1 MKDTTMTSTTS
12 RETIEGPDPSV
23 APLRRSADTRSH
35 RDSVAAIP
43 NALASEWTK
52 LRSVRSNWA
61 ILIGTTVIGIVL
73 VWVLAVFVE
82 TDPDTLETFTVG
94 NSFSFPTWLSA
105 VMALVA
111 GTLMFTSEVQHGTLA
126 AAITAQ
132 PARWVT
138 VAAKTAIAAGFGLA
152 MGVAGM
158 IAGLSGG
165 VLGGLDAGDTSGMP
179 VTAAWGLMLTTVAA
193 VFGLGIGM
201 IVRHSSAAISMT
213 LVWTFVIENLFRSF
227 APPTVYR
234 YLPFN
239 PPNGLLGIETTSDPE
254 ALAVA
259 LTRVQDALL
268 FSSYTVAALTIGT
281 VLLYRRDTN

>member
-1 MKDTTMTSTTS
+1 MNSSPTL
-12 RETIEGPDPSV
+12 ETIGSPDPSV
-23 APLRRSADTRSH
+23 APLRRPTATRSH
-35 RDSVAAIP
+35 RDSVAAIR

-52 LRSVRSNWA
+52 LRSLRSNRA
-61 ILIGTTVIGIVL
+61 ILGGTAAIGIVL
-73 VWVLAVFVE
+73 VWVLAVFVK
-82 TDPDTLETFTVG
+82 TDSTTLETYTVG
-94 NSFSFPTWLSA
+94 NSFSFPTWLAMVLA
-105 VMALVA
+105 VVA
-111 GTLMFTSEVQHGTLA
+111 GSLMFTSEVQHGTIA

-132 PARWVT
+132 PARWVI

-158 IAGLSGG
+158 IAGVTGG
-165 VLGGLDAGDTSGMP
+165 LLGGLDAGDTSGMP
-179 VTAAWGLMLTTVAA
+179 ATVAWGLMLTTVAA
-193 VFGLGIGM
+193 VFGLAIGM

-239 PPNGLLGIETTSDPE
+239 AANGLLSIPTTSDPE

-259 LTRVQDALL
+259 FTRVQDALL